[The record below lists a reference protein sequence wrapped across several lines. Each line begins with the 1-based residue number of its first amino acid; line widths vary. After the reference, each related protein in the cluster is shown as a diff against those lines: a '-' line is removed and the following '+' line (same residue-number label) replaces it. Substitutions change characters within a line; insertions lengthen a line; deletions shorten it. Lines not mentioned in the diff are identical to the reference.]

1 MRPDGVLVSFALSK
15 DGEPGGA
22 SLLKGGGCGGFGAL
36 DQHGELLCPPPVFFF
51 GRRSHSSRAPEMAT
65 AMTVSNKLRGLL
77 MQQLRG
83 TSQLNFNI
91 SLRSLSSS
99 AQEASKR
106 APEELSD
113 HNYESIQ
120 VTSAQKHVLHVQLN
134 RPEKRN
140 AMNRAFWREM
150 VECFQKISKDSDC
163 RAVVVSGAG
172 KMFTSGID
180 LMDMASDILQPS
192 GDDVARIAWHLRD
205 LISQYQKT
213 FTVIEKCPKPVIAA
227 IHGGCVGGGVDLIS
241 ACDIRYCAQD
251 AFFQIKEVDVGL
263 AADVGTLQRL
273 PKVIGNQSLV
283 NELTFTARKMMADEA
298 LESGL
303 VSRVFP
309 DKDIMLNAAFALAA
323 DISSKSP
330 VAVQGSK
337 INLIYSRDHSVD
349 EGLDYMATWNM
360 SMLQTQDIIKSVQ
373 AAMEKKDPKSVTF
386 SKL

>member
-1 MRPDGVLVSFALSK
+1 MRQEGVLFSFALSK
-15 DGEPGGA
+15 DGELGGA
-22 SLLKGGGCGGFGAL
+22 SLLKGGGCGGFRAL
-36 DQHGELLCPPPVFFF
+36 DQHGEHLCPPPVFFF
-51 GRRSHSSRAPEMAT
+51 GRRSRSVRAPEMAT
-65 AMTVSNKLRGLL
+65 AMTVSSKLRGLL

-83 TSQLNFNI
+83 TSQLYFNV

-106 APEELSD
+106 TPEEVSD

-140 AMNRAFWREM
+140 AMNRAFWREL

-180 LMDMASDILQPS
+180 LMDMASDILQPP
-192 GDDVARIAWHLRD
+192 GDDVARIAWYLRD
-205 LISQYQKT
+205 LISRYQKT

-227 IHGGCVGGGVDLIS
+227 IHGGCIGGGVDLIS
-241 ACDIRYCAQD
+241 ACDIRYCTQD
-251 AFFQIKEVDVGL
+251 AFFQVKEVDVGL

-273 PKVIGNQSLV
+273 PKVIGNRSLV

-298 LESGL
+298 LDSGL

-309 DKDIMLNAAFALAA
+309 DKDVMLNAAFALAA

-349 EGLDYMATWNM
+349 ESLDYMATWNM

-373 AAMEKKDPKSVTF
+373 AAMEKKDSKSITF